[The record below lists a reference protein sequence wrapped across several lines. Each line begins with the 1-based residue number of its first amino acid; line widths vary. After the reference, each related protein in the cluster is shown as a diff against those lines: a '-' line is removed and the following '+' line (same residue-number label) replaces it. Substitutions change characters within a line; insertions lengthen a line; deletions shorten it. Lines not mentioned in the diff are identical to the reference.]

1 MLINQYYGTNAVVDP
16 KIQAGV
22 QKEMADSYQ
31 HQIRPSIDHKGETSM
46 EKNYTPVTIEDYDN
60 SMRATVNAFYEHA
73 KNDPSL
79 SHDEAVAQTGQM
91 AENCL
96 NTMDELQTAHENGEI
111 ASVNDNAGIGEA
123 PSDGGA
129 SVSGS
134 GLSDDGGLGDDGG
147 VGDDDGGL
155 E

>member
-1 MLINQYYGTNAVVDP
+1 
-16 KIQAGV
+16 
-22 QKEMADSYQ
+22 
-31 HQIRPSIDHKGETSM
+31 M

-73 KNDPSL
+73 KNDRSL

-91 AENCL
+91 AENYL
-96 NTMDELQTAHENGEI
+96 NTMNELQTAHKNGEI
-111 ASVNDNAGIGEA
+111 ASLNDNAGIGEA

-129 SVSGS
+129 PVSGS